1 MQYFIYFIIAVIV
14 IAIIKGIVVI
24 SKGNVQDDYFVD
36 EVYNKSGKKKSTI
49 KQYKNN
55 TSHKIKSKASTT
67 PKISE
72 IDDHN
77 EEDLLDMFI
86 KTKDI
91 KLKKEILSKVDVKSI
106 SEKKLLELINKA
118 KDVGLVNSLLAGLK
132 KEDSFIRVAKTIK
145 FKDVKLKAIK
155 NINDE
160 DKLYSL
166 LDSDMGKDIKLAAL
180 NRITKEDI
188 VINVIK
194 SKLNKEIKLLA
205 YSKINN
211 SGKLKELL
219 SSEEDSKVLMG
230 LYQAN
235 PDIASILKEIAS
247 PNAPL
252 PIKLLQLESDFRNTI
267 ENTDILDS
275 LFSKEAIT
283 IYSKLIQGKKE
294 NQKIK
299 NEILTKHKLIKQKCN
314 EMIENKEDIIGD
326 ESKTDNVIELT
337 NIYNSYKDLVSTL
350 NNIDE
355 VVQFIF
361 MFQKYSGIYNLGDY
375 FYSERNDYIDHYI
388 ANNNLT
394 EMSRGI
400 AEDRYQVKKLDFSNS
415 ANFFSII
422 KNGISKK
429 DWQNEIIL
437 KAWFDSLTFHLLDNN
452 EYFIP
457 KFLNDVGKEL
467 LQGSKNKLVN
477 KTLRVFLDTDFTYL
491 ESEKSE
497 IYYEDEFRDYV
508 WMFRAK
514 LG

>member
-24 SKGNVQDDYFVD
+24 SKGHVQDDYFVD
-36 EVYNKSGKKKSTI
+36 EVY
-49 KQYKNN
+49 KQPSEKIPETKEHKNN
-55 TSHKIKSKASTT
+55 TSDKTNQ
-67 PKISE
+67 ISE
-72 IDDHN
+72 IDN
-77 EEDLLDMFI
+77 SYSTEDLLDIFI
-86 KTKDI
+86 KTKEI
-91 KLKKEILSKVDVKSI
+91 KLKKEILTKVDVKSI
-106 SEKKLLELINKA
+106 SEKKLLQLITKA
-118 KDVGLVNSLLAGLK
+118 KDVGLINSLMVGLK
-132 KEDSFIRVAKTIK
+132 NEDSFLRVAKTIK
-145 FKDVKLKAIK
+145 FNDIKFKAIQ
-155 NINDE
+155 NISDE
-160 DKLYSL
+160 DMLYSL
-166 LDSDMGKDIKLAAL
+166 LDSDMGKDVKLAVL
-180 NRITKEDI
+180 NRITKEDLI
-188 VINVIK
+188 INVIK
-194 SKLNKEIKLLA
+194 SASNNEIKLLA

-211 SGKLKELL
+211 LEKLKELL
-219 SSEEDSKVLMG
+219 SSEKDSKVLMG
-230 LYQAN
+230 LYQTN

-252 PIKLLQLESDFRNTI
+252 QIKLLQLESDFKNAI

-275 LFSKEAIT
+275 LFTKEVIT

-337 NIYNSYKDLVSTL
+337 SIYNSYKDLVSTL

-361 MFQKYSGIYNLGDY
+361 LFQKYSGIYDLGDY
-375 FYSERNDYIDHYI
+375 FYSERNGYIDHYI

-400 AEDRYQVKKLDFSNS
+400 AEDRYEVKKLDFSNS

-429 DWQNEIIL
+429 DWQNEVIL
-437 KAWFDSLTFHLLDNN
+437 KAWYDSLTYHLIDNKQ
-452 EYFIP
+452 YYIP
-457 KFLNDVGKEL
+457 LFLKEIGKL
-467 LQGSKNKLVN
+467 LLLESKKKLIA
-477 KTLRVFLDTDFTYL
+477 KTLRAFLDADFTYL
-491 ESEKSE
+491 ESVKSE
-497 IYYEDEFRDYV
+497 IYYEDEFRDYT
-508 WMFRAK
+508 WLFRSK